1 MNDSNSKRDAALD
14 TMLKRWQ
21 SEENLAPRFE
31 ERVWK
36 RIAHAEA
43 KRPSRWAAFWLEI
56 WAGLSRPS
64 LAAVYLALLLLTGMA
79 GGYYHARLA
88 ESHTLDELST
98 RYVQM
103 VDPYQTRH

>member
-1 MNDSNSKRDAALD
+1 MNHLHSKEDVALD
-14 TMLKRWQ
+14 GALKRWQ
-21 SEENLAPRFE
+21 PKETLPPRFE

-43 KRPSRWAAFWLEI
+43 KRPSRWANFWVEI

-64 LAAVYLALLLLTGMA
+64 LAAVYLALLLLTGML

-88 ESHTLDELST
+88 ESHTLEELST

-103 VDPYQTRH
+103 VDPYQIRH

>member
-1 MNDSNSKRDAALD
+1 MNEPHSKEDFALD
-14 TMLKRWQ
+14 ASLKRWQ
-21 SEENLAPRFE
+21 PEATLPPRFG

-36 RIAHAEA
+36 RIARS
-43 KRPSRWAAFWLEI
+43 KVTPSPRWARFWQEI
-56 WAGLSRPS
+56 AAGLAKPS
-64 LAAVYLALLLLTGMA
+64 LAAVYLALLLITGLV

-88 ESHTLDELST
+88 ETHTLEDLST

>member
-1 MNDSNSKRDAALD
+1 MNLPNSKEDAVLD
-14 TMLKRWQ
+14 AVLKRWQ
-21 SEENLAPRFE
+21 PEETVPPRFE

-36 RIAHAEA
+36 RIARNEVV
-43 KRPSRWAAFWLEI
+43 RTSPWALFWQEI
-56 WAGLSRPS
+56 AAGLAKPS
-64 LAAVYLALLLLTGMA
+64 LAAVYLAVLLMTGLA

-88 ESHTLDELST
+88 ESHTLEDLST